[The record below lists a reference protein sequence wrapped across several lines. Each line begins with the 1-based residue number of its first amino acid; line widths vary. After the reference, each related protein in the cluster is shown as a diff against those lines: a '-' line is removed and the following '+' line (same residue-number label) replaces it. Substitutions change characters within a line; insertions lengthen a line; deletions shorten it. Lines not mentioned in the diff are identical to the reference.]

1 MLSITDGL
9 RHVIRSTGVVTCR
22 DFLSSYVMEED
33 TISLEEATSPVIS
46 PTPKT
51 RKALAAKP
59 AAQPVVVNVA
69 SGIDNPMPHVQRIPV
84 VGGRMAVRADDH
96 YVLVLVGLPA
106 SGKSFLA
113 RKLRNYLAFFHG
125 VQVRSFNVGEYR
137 RAGIGYFQKA
147 EFFDPTNADA
157 VAARKACS
165 AEALSDLKAWI
176 AGGEPVVLPGHSRN
190 RSAIVEEESAF
201 ASAGFGSRSA
211 EVYNGDTPSDDPSA
225 HPTFRSGVRFAVF
238 DATNGTQARR
248 QWVLDELADS
258 NLIPHHIIF
267 IETLVKD
274 PVMVEANIK
283 TGASR
288 PDYASMEPTAA
299 LVDYARRVELY
310 RTTYESLSEEDESQL
325 SWMRLTD
332 GGRSTCMNRLHGY
345 LPGKIMQFLSSLHTM
360 PRNLYMTRHGQ
371 SEYNVLRKV
380 GGDAGLSPLG
390 EEYAVGLAKFV
401 RDVVVEE
408 DSHAR

>member
-1 MLSITDGL
+1 MEVMCVHLVPPLSLQKSTA
-9 RHVIRSTGVVTCR
+9 RSVVM
-22 DFLSSYVMEED
+22 SS
-33 TISLEEATSPVIS
+33 LQEATSPTLS
-46 PTPKT
+46 PTVQS
-51 RKALAAKP
+51 RKALSGKP

-137 RAGIGYFQKA
+137 RSGIGYFQKA

-165 AEALSDLKAWI
+165 AEALRDLKAWI
-176 AGGEPVVLPGHSRN
+176 AGGDVTPPGHNRE
-190 RSAIVEEESAF
+190 RSALVEEESAI

-211 EVYNGDTPSDDPSA
+211 EAYDGDTPSDDPSA

-248 QWVLDELADS
+248 QWVLDELAES

-274 PVMVEANIK
+274 PEMVEANIK
-283 TGASR
+283 TGAKR
-288 PDYASMEPTAA
+288 PDYASMEVSILLCTVTFHANLA
-299 LVDYARRVELY
+299 H
-310 RTTYESLSEEDESQL
+310 SL
-325 SWMRLTD
+325 T
-332 GGRSTCMNRLHGY
+332 RS
-345 LPGKIMQFLSSLHTM
+345 P
-360 PRNLYMTRHGQ
+360 
-371 SEYNVLRKV
+371 
-380 GGDAGLSPLG
+380 
-390 EEYAVGLAKFV
+390 
-401 RDVVVEE
+401 
-408 DSHAR
+408 